1 MSAALEEKVIKK
13 VVGLSDDN
21 LIFLSDMI
29 DKFMRPVQVETTSKR
44 IGVAEGKFVVPD
56 DFDDCNDEIAGMF
69 GVKQSMN
76 ILLDTHIFKLK
87 TLKRDESA
95 PKHNDPFDRIMLAQS
110 KEDDYKFITHDSLI
124 PFYNEPCVI
133 NV

>member
-29 DKFMRPVQVETTSKR
+29 DKFMRPLRIETPPKR

-56 DFDDCNDEIAGMF
+56 DFDACNDEIAEMF
-69 GVKQSMN
+69 GVK
-76 ILLDTHIFKLK
+76 
-87 TLKRDESA
+87 
-95 PKHNDPFDRIMLAQS
+95 
-110 KEDDYKFITHDSLI
+110 
-124 PFYNEPCVI
+124 
-133 NV
+133 